1 MSGYRAGTPRNSL
14 SEETKKSPSLMIFE
28 NSIEKNSL
36 KRCFFLMLLINIFLI
51 IMIVHYTKK
60 ISIVLFTV
68 ITSFYSLEI
77 LQIGFE
83 NSLWENK
90 RSSISDLDF

>member
-1 MSGYRAGTPRNSL
+1 
-14 SEETKKSPSLMIFE
+14 
-28 NSIEKNSL
+28 
-36 KRCFFLMLLINIFLI
+36 MLLINIFLI
-51 IMIVHYTKK
+51 VMIVHYTKK

-90 RSSISDLDF
+90 CSSISDLDF

>member
-1 MSGYRAGTPRNSL
+1 M
-14 SEETKKSPSLMIFE
+14 
-28 NSIEKNSL
+28 
-36 KRCFFLMLLINIFLI
+36 FFFNVTIHIFLI

-77 LQIGFE
+77 LQIGSE

-90 RSSISDLDF
+90 CSSISDLDFLSRFQHSKDFKC